1 MMAFLILHWLKMKDE
16 NGSLQMTVVQKAQL
30 HVAQLRRE
38 ASKQRINVSDAIMD
52 MKVGRCR
59 MLTAAITSPLSL
71 QEFVLQAEPD
81 DCLLTG
87 FNSHRPNPFREKS
100 SCILL

>member
-59 MLTAAITSPLSL
+59 MLTAATHLHCHYRSL
-71 QEFVLQAEPD
+71 YCKLNQMIVF
-81 DCLLTG
+81 
-87 FNSHRPNPFREKS
+87 
-100 SCILL
+100 

>member
-52 MKVGRCR
+52 MKVGR
-59 MLTAAITSPLSL
+59 
-71 QEFVLQAEPD
+71 
-81 DCLLTG
+81 
-87 FNSHRPNPFREKS
+87 
-100 SCILL
+100 